1 MQTKKLLAAFSIAL
15 LTIATAAGAD
25 VQRVGVLGAADKLVI
40 KGAKAFSSDEIREA
54 IFSELDVVAA
64 FDPDAPVT
72 ELTAV
77 IARKTEAGYHLAG
90 FCDVVVSV
98 TPADGRLIMTI
109 EEGERFT
116 CGEIVISGHR
126 EIDAE
131 RIKSELIQPT
141 TTELKPRPHWRT
153 EEPASFAPE
162 TADRLTQKALAAA
175 HDQGHYR
182 AKLKAT
188 VQPNRRARR
197 ATLRIDISD
206 EGPLSTLR
214 DVEMSGNERNSRAAV
229 IAYLGFNPSA
239 PLTRTLREQIE
250 RRLLAS
256 GRFTQVRWELGEPG
270 ERDASW
276 RPRLALQEY
285 KLAPTINEP
294 LSREEKALL
303 RLAEW
308 FHGLD
313 TSREEV
319 VLQDDCGKNLM
330 VFAPQRGFIVLL
342 EGWNDVAA
350 RDRPDFNYAIVIDEQ
365 RVGLYSR
372 AQRRKIV
379 AEPPPSPVVGKA
391 AMSLVGDSPD
401 WASQGGIELGAGFSS
416 ETHRGYRRHIN
427 VQFKLSAAA
436 ALSLRRKHKASCRW
450 EDDVLCLEWDKC
462 QLRANAV
469 TGQLIEHVVK
479 GMSPVNDQPENSLRM
494 VVRPGEFERRLRQIE
509 KATADWPNVA
519 DPHRPLS
526 CVAEFFCF
534 EMGQFSAHME
544 RHADNRHDDF
554 FDPNSNPR
562 DRELLEKLR
571 QDFAASLKE
580 HYERERLGYQALG
593 KAISLG
599 ILEPF
604 DQLLCGAVR
613 PREERFSIPMPSFD
627 ARAGSFD
634 EFLSA
639 ARKLAPVFGVR
650 VGNFLFPADGSLNAA
665 WRRALCL
672 IAKPTMNLSP
682 PAPSELH
689 DQSGPLAA
697 LIAAELL
704 RVSGPNHQ
712 TEIFALHVWGDLIRR
727 PGAAAH
733 ACYGDE
739 CRELVSGEGFV
750 SKCLLQIAASMRQLT
765 PADTEALI
773 SLLAEFGMLGKTHAP
788 ALEFAALRARA
799 SNSPAHAATEAL
811 DALWR
816 AGLSSEIERRLKQ
829 LARIPEKCAGDL
841 NIDGD
846 VGVPRAWA
854 LDVDGGK
861 SQSEAELRRPRTV
874 K

>member
-1 MQTKKLLAAFSIAL
+1 MQTKKSLAASSIAL

-25 VQRVGVLGAADKLVI
+25 VQRVGVLGTGDKLVI

-54 IFSELDVVAA
+54 IFNELDVVATC
-64 FDPDAPVT
+64 DPDAPLT
-72 ELTAV
+72 ELTAA

-98 TPADGRLIMTI
+98 TPADGRLVMTI

-131 RIKSELIQPT
+131 KIKTELIQPT
-141 TTELKPRPHWRT
+141 TTELKPRSHWRT

-175 HDQGHYR
+175 HDQGHYS
-182 AKLKAT
+182 AKLKAK
-188 VQPNRRARR
+188 VRPDRRTRK
-197 ATLRIDISD
+197 ATLRIDIID

-214 DVEMSGNERNSRAAV
+214 DVEMSGNERDSRAAV
-229 IAYLGFNPSA
+229 IACLGFNPSA

-285 KLAPTINEP
+285 ELAPTINEP

-308 FHGLD
+308 FHRLD
-313 TSREEV
+313 TSQEEV
-319 VLQDDCGKNLM
+319 VLQDNSGKNLM

-342 EGWNDVAA
+342 EGWNDDVAA
-350 RDRPDFNYAIVIDEQ
+350 GDRPDFNYAIVIDEQ

-391 AMSLVGDSPD
+391 AMSLVGDAPD
-401 WASQGGIELGAGFSS
+401 WASQGRIELGAGFSS
-416 ETHRGYRRHIN
+416 ETHRGYGRHVN

-450 EDDVLCLEWDKC
+450 EGDVLCLEWDKC
-462 QLRANAV
+462 QLRANAF
-469 TGQLIEHVVK
+469 TGQLVEHVVK
-479 GMSPVNDQPENSLRM
+479 VDSLDDDHAEKSLRI

-519 DPHRPLS
+519 DRQRPLS
-526 CVAEFFCF
+526 CVAEFLCF

-544 RHADNRHDDF
+544 RYADNRHDDF
-554 FDPNSNPR
+554 FDPDSNPR
-562 DRELLEKLR
+562 DTELLEELR
-571 QDFAASLKE
+571 QDLAASLKE

-599 ILEPF
+599 MLEPF
-604 DQLLCGAVR
+604 DQLLCAAVR
-613 PREERFSIPMPSFD
+613 PSEERFSIPMPSFD

-665 WRRALCL
+665 WRRALL
-672 IAKPTMNLSP
+672 ASAKNPTARSRFRSLP
-682 PAPSELH
+682 EGEG
-689 DQSGPLAA
+689 GPLGA
-697 LIAAELL
+697 LTTAELL
-704 RVSGPNHQ
+704 RISGRDFESKMYATNAWSNLGRSP
-712 TEIFALHVWGDLIRR
+712 TATRAGYVK
-727 PGAAAH
+727 
-733 ACYGDE
+733 E
-739 CRELVSGEGFV
+739 CRELLSGEGFM
-750 SKCLLQIAASMRQLT
+750 SKCLLQVVATMRQLT
-765 PADTEALI
+765 PADAEAI
-773 SLLAEFGMLGKTHAP
+773 VGLLLELGMLSETHVP
-788 ALEFAALRARA
+788 AFELAALRASA
-799 SNSPAHAATEAL
+799 ENSPAQSATEAL
-811 DALWR
+811 HALWR
-816 AGLSSEIERRLKQ
+816 AGLLSEIQRHLKQ
-829 LARIPEKCAGDL
+829 LAGIPENPAGEL
-841 NIDGD
+841 NAVGD
-846 VGVPRAWA
+846 VGLPRAPVRG
-854 LDVDGGK
+854 VDGDE
-861 SQSEAELRRPRTV
+861 SQIEAELRRPRPF